1 MSEGSAPVSSIEP
14 ALTHALDACRRR
26 LARDGRKV
34 FVVSDD
40 VDGRAELEQ
49 PRSFDAA
56 WIAPH
61 TVDGLDVAAL
71 GRRVATA
78 LQPGAPV
85 ACSIP
90 GCWPLPAV
98 LERALRG
105 TGELPRPRRAR
116 VEGRGAPCISASS
129 WREAF
134 GADFSWHH
142 VRGVGVLLP
151 LRPDAAWA
159 ERNALFLGVLA
170 AAEHVSGSWP
180 LLRALGE
187 RVLLEGVR
195 R

>member
-1 MSEGSAPVSSIEP
+1 MSEGLAPVSSIEP
-14 ALTHALDACRRR
+14 ALTYALDACRRR
-26 LARDGRKV
+26 LARGGKRV

-40 VDGRAELEQ
+40 VYGLAALEE
-49 PRSFDAA
+49 RSFDAA
-56 WIAPH
+56 WIAPS

-71 GRRVATA
+71 GRRVAAA
-78 LQPGAPV
+78 LRSGAPV

-116 VEGRGAPCISASS
+116 VEGRGAPCISVSS

-159 ERNALFLGVLA
+159 ERHALFLGVLA
-170 AAEHVSGSWP
+170 AAEHVGGSWP